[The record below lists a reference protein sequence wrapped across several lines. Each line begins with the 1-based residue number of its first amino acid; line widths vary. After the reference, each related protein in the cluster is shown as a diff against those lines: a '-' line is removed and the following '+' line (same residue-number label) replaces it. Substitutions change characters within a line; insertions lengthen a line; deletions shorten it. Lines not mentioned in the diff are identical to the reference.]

1 MLSEQELDTLYGEV
15 NRPYSPQELTAH
27 LVNRE
32 VKSALEATH
41 AHNLELIAK
50 VQGWIDF
57 LGGKGPRPEN
67 KIWRLLMPGT
77 NEENP
82 ACLRLEAITEH
93 FAQYGHGDTP
103 RMPIVVIASRST
115 VTLLELLDE
124 LHHTGHIDEA
134 LSHIKNFFAL
144 VSYGGARKMPQS
156 AFAKRIRGEMAQFI
170 ANCTANAKE
179 LGIALIER
187 VRSGADWPPKP
198 ASAAD
203 VKAATDSAAEKI
215 VNAIETGAAKV
226 AHAVK
231 KPRGRKPKVK
241 VDVQEAVW
249 NIHDREKKNAEVKR
263 MGHGR
268 AIRENEYLHAKNE
281 LKTYGIMSA
290 EAYIDLLNKRT
301 KRHSRATVSRLG
313 RR

>member
-15 NRPYSPQELTAH
+15 NLPYSPKELSAH
-27 LVNRE
+27 LADRE

-41 AHNLELIAK
+41 AHNLELIAQ

-57 LGGKGPRPEN
+57 FKGKGPRPEN
-67 KIWRLLMPGT
+67 KLWRLLMPGT

-82 ACLRLEAITEH
+82 ACLRLETITEH

-103 RMPIVVIASRST
+103 RMPIVVITSRST
-115 VTLLELLDE
+115 VTLIELLDE

-144 VSYGGARKMPQS
+144 ITYGGARKMSQS

-170 ANCTANAKE
+170 ANCSANAKE

-203 VKAATDSAAEKI
+203 VKTAADSAAEKI

-226 AHAVK
+226 AHAVR
-231 KPRGRKPKVK
+231 KPRGRRPKVK

-249 NIHDREKKNAEVKR
+249 NIHDREKKNVEVKR

-313 RR
+313 RK